1 MSTTRGLQREIEAAT
16 ILREQLKTLGE
27 TDDGLARDMIEG
39 ETSLFEMI
47 DALVAADGED
57 AATIDGLSSY
67 IKSLQERKSRIETRS
82 ETRRALLASALEIA
96 GLRRHPSPA
105 GTITRKA
112 VAPKA
117 IIIEESDIPTKFF
130 VTPEPRLDK
139 KALGDAL
146 KARQAALDEAQKKFQ
161 GDALAAELAMIEMQF
176 PPIAGA
182 TLSNGSATVQ
192 IRR

>member
-1 MSTTRGLQREIEAAT
+1 MATTRDLQREMEAAAV
-16 ILREQLKTLGE
+16 LRDQLKALGE

-57 AATIDGLSSY
+57 ASTVEGLASY
-67 IKSLQERKSRIETRS
+67 IKSLQERKSRIEARS

-96 GLRRHPSPA
+96 GVTRHAAPA

-112 VAPKA
+112 VAPKT
-117 IIIEESDIPTKFF
+117 IIIEESDIPTRFF

-146 KARQAALDEAQKKFQ
+146 KARQAAIDEAQNKFQ
-161 GDALAAELAMIEMQF
+161 GDELAAELAKVNSEF

-182 TLSNGSATVQ
+182 ALSNGSQTVQ

>member
-1 MSTTRGLQREIEAAT
+1 MATTRDLQREMEAAT
-16 ILREQLKTLGE
+16 ILREQLKALGE
-27 TDDGLARDMIEG
+27 TDGELARDTIEG
-39 ETSLFEMI
+39 ETNLFEMI

-57 AATIDGLSSY
+57 ASTVEGLASY
-67 IKSLQERKSRIETRS
+67 IKSLQERKSRIEDRI
-82 ETRRALLASALEIA
+82 ETRRALLASALDIA
-96 GLRRHPSPA
+96 GVTKHPAPA

-117 IIIEESDIPTKFF
+117 IIVEESDIPTKFF

-146 KARQAALDEAQKKFQ
+146 KARQAALDEARKKFQ
-161 GDALAAELAMIEMQF
+161 GDALAEELAAIEKEF